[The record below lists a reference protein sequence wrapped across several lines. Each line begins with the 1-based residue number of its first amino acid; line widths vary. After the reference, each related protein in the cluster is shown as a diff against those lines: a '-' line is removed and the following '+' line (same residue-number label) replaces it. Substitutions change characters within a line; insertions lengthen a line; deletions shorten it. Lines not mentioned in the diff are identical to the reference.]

1 MQLPSPKS
9 TFKRINYPVKKLR
22 RKEVPSNTIYIKR
35 ADSLLKV
42 FILNRTIGFNN
53 RIALYKFMGKCFVD
67 FQVTVRV

>member
-1 MQLPSPKS
+1 MQLPSPKP

-53 RIALYKFMGKCFVD
+53 
-67 FQVTVRV
+67 